1 MGKDYNSIGLIM
13 PDLRRGLGARKV
25 GRRTG
30 AQVALWARRYCF
42 LRTLLME
49 RRAVAMVDSSLQNP
63 QERTGVDE
71 VSALVS
77 AIIQAGQLGVRIL
90 QALCVRLEPPRQ
102 RRRKRVEEHVN
113 KALVMFIVLAINVVM
128 IGPVIL
134 QMRESC

>member
-1 MGKDYNSIGLIM
+1 
-13 PDLRRGLGARKV
+13 
-25 GRRTG
+25 
-30 AQVALWARRYCF
+30 
-42 LRTLLME
+42 
-49 RRAVAMVDSSLQNP
+49 MVDSSLQNP

-90 QALCVRLEPPRQ
+90 QALCVRLEPPCQ